1 MTDSIAAFRAS
12 SRQRV
17 SWASS
22 CRLAPRLVLGL
33 GLITLAACS
42 SNKGDDIVLDET
54 PADVLYNQ
62 GLASMDKGK
71 SSDALKKFEEVD
83 RLHPYSETAKK
94 SILMQAFTQHR
105 RGQYTD
111 AIQAAKRFIT
121 AYPASPDAPYAQ
133 YLIAESYFAQISDV
147 SRDQEMAQRAAEAYR
162 ELVQKYPDSRY
173 AEDSR
178 KKLIQAEDQLAGK
191 EMEVGRYY
199 LAKRQFIPAINR
211 FKNVV
216 TNYQT
221 TRHIEEALARLVE
234 CYMALGVTSEAQ
246 TAAAILGHNYPDS
259 QWYKDS
265 YALLQKGGY
274 EPGVTQDSWMAKTIK
289 SIKII

>member
-71 SSDALKKFEEVD
+71 SSDALKKFEDVD

-133 YLIAESYFAQISDV
+133 YLIAESYFAQIADV

-216 TNYQT
+216 TSYQT

-274 EPGVTQDSWMAKTIK
+274 EPGVAQDSWMAKTIK

>member
-33 GLITLAACS
+33 GLIALTACS

-71 SSDALKKFEEVD
+71 SSEALKKFEEVD

-274 EPGVTQDSWMAKTIK
+274 EPGVAQDSWMAKTIK